1 MTGAALTGLKKF
13 FKIPELSSLSFVI
26 ILFLF
31 VGIINPVFLSRD
43 NILLI
48 LNDSVVFTMLAVG
61 TSFVIITGEIDVSIG
76 AVTGLCA
83 AVAGSL
89 IRDGMAWTP
98 AIVFTLSLGLL
109 CGLVNALGFMFL
121 KIPSIIITLGTSG
134 IIRGIIYVY
143 TDGRWVEDMPTAF
156 KDLSRVAFLGISV
169 FYWIALII
177 AAAGTL
183 LMTRTRQG
191 RHFAAIGDNIACATF
206 LGIPVRFTKM
216 LAFAL
221 GSLFAGAGGIVFASR
236 VGFVAPIAGT
246 GYEMRAIAACV
257 LGGVSLSG
265 GVGSLAGASM
275 GAIIIASI
283 RPILVFLNFTA
294 DDDMITGTILITII
308 VVDALLQRRTVERAR
323 RQRLLAKTRNS
334 AVFGGVKNEEIA

>member
-1 MTGAALTGLKKF
+1 MGLKNLL
-13 FKIPELSSLSFVI
+13 KIRELSSLSFVV

-31 VGIINPVFLSRD
+31 VGVFNPSFLSRN

-83 AVAGSL
+83 ALAGSL

-98 AIVFTLSLGLL
+98 AIALTLSLGLA
-109 CGLVNALGFMFL
+109 CGLVNGLGFMFL
-121 KIPSIIITLGTSG
+121 RIPSIIITLGTSG

-143 TDGRWVEDMPTAF
+143 TGGRWVEDMPTAF
-156 KDLSRVAFLGISV
+156 KNLSRVSFVGISV
-169 FYWIALII
+169 FYWIALI
-177 AAAGTL
+177 AAGAGAL
-183 LMTRTRQG
+183 IMTRTRQG
-191 RHFAAIGDNIACATF
+191 RYFAAIGDNIACATF

-221 GSLFAGAGGIVFASR
+221 GSLFAGAGGIMFASR
-236 VGFVAPIAGT
+236 VGFVAPIAGS

-265 GVGSLAGASM
+265 GVGSLVGASM

-323 RQRLLAKTRNS
+323 RQRLLTKTRNG
-334 AVFGGVKNEEIA
+334 AVSGGVEHEETA

>member
-1 MTGAALTGLKKF
+1 MKGSPAVNVKNLLK
-13 FKIPELSSLSFVI
+13 IRELSALSFMV

-31 VGIINPVFLSRD
+31 VGIFNPGFLSRN

-48 LNDSVVFTMLAVG
+48 INDSVVFTMLAAG
-61 TSFVIITGEIDVSIG
+61 TSFVIIAGEIDVSIG

-89 IRDGMAWTP
+89 IRDGA
-98 AIVFTLSLGLL
+98 AFTTALALTLLLGLA
-109 CGLVNALGFMFL
+109 CGLVNGMGFMFL
-121 KIPSIIITLGTSG
+121 KIPSIIITLGTGG

-143 TDGRWVEDMPTAF
+143 TRGRWVEDMPTAF
-156 KDLSRVAFLGISV
+156 KDLSRASLLGISV

-177 AAAGTL
+177 VAAGTL
-183 LMTRTRQG
+183 IMTRTRQG
-191 RHFAAIGDNIACATF
+191 RYFAAIGDNIACATF

-221 GSLFAGAGGIVFASR
+221 GSLFAGAGGIMFASR

-275 GAIIIASI
+275 GAVIIASI

-323 RQRLLAKTRNS
+323 RQRLLTKTRS
-334 AVFGGVKNEEIA
+334 SVVSSGGEHEETA

>member
-1 MTGAALTGLKKF
+1 MRNAPALRIKNF
-13 FKIPELSSLSFVI
+13 FKIRELSSFSFVV

-31 VGIINPVFLSRD
+31 VGIFNPGFLSRS

-48 LNDSVVFTMLAVG
+48 LNDSVVFAMLAVG

-89 IRDGMAWTP
+89 IRDGMAFPP
-98 AIVFTLSLGLL
+98 ALALTLLLGLA
-109 CGLVNALGFMFL
+109 CGLANGLGFMFL
-121 KIPSIIITLGTSG
+121 RIPSIIMTLGTSG
-134 IIRGIIYVY
+134 IIRGVIYVY
-143 TDGRWVEDMPTAF
+143 TGGRWVEDMPAAF
-156 KDLSRVAFLGISV
+156 KDLSRVSLGGISV
-169 FYWIALII
+169 FYWIALI
-177 AAAGTL
+177 AAASGTL
-183 LMTRTRQG
+183 IMTRTRRG
-191 RHFAAIGDNIACATF
+191 RYFAAIGDNAACAAF

-221 GSLFAGAGGIVFASR
+221 GALFAGAGGIMFASR
-236 VGFVAPIAGT
+236 VGFVAPIAGS

-275 GAIIIASI
+275 GAVIIASI

-323 RQRLLAKTRNS
+323 RQRLLTKTRNS
-334 AVFGGVKNEEIA
+334 VAAPGAKHEETA

>member
-1 MTGAALTGLKKF
+1 MRDAPAMNFKNI
-13 FKIPELSSLSFVI
+13 FKIRELTSLSFVV

-31 VGIINPVFLSRD
+31 VGIFNPGFLSRG

-48 LNDSVVFTMLAVG
+48 LNDSVVFAMLAAG

-89 IRDGMAWTP
+89 IRDGMAFPP
-98 AIVFTLSLGLL
+98 ALALTLLLGLA
-109 CGLVNALGFMFL
+109 CGLVNGLGFMFL

-143 TDGRWVEDMPTAF
+143 TGGRWVEDMPAAF
-156 KDLSRVAFLGISV
+156 KDLSRVAFAGISV
-169 FYWIALII
+169 FYWIALIV

-183 LMTRTRQG
+183 IMTRTRQG
-191 RHFAAIGDNIACATF
+191 RYFAAIGDNIACATF

-221 GSLFAGAGGIVFASR
+221 GSLFAGAGGIMFASR

-265 GVGSLAGASM
+265 GVGSLAGASV

-294 DDDMITGTILITII
+294 DDDMITGIILITII
-308 VVDALLQRRTVERAR
+308 VVDALLQRRTVENAR
-323 RQRLLAKTRNS
+323 RRRLLAKTR
-334 AVFGGVKNEEIA
+334 VVGGSEHEKTA

>member
-1 MTGAALTGLKKF
+1 MKGSPAVNVKNLLK
-13 FKIPELSSLSFVI
+13 IRELSALSFMV

-31 VGIINPVFLSRD
+31 VGIFNPGFLSRN

-48 LNDSVVFTMLAVG
+48 INDSVVFTMLAAG
-61 TSFVIITGEIDVSIG
+61 TSFVIIAGEIDVSIG

-89 IRDGMAWTP
+89 IRDGA
-98 AIVFTLSLGLL
+98 AFTTALALTLLLGLA
-109 CGLVNALGFMFL
+109 CGLVNGMGFMFL
-121 KIPSIIITLGTSG
+121 KIPSIIITLGTGG

-143 TDGRWVEDMPTAF
+143 TRGRWVEDMPTAF
-156 KDLSRVAFLGISV
+156 KDLSRASLLGISV

-177 AAAGTL
+177 VAAGTL
-183 LMTRTRQG
+183 IMTRTRQG
-191 RHFAAIGDNIACATF
+191 RYFAAIGDNIACATF
-206 LGIPVRFTKM
+206 PGIPVRFTKM

-221 GSLFAGAGGIVFASR
+221 GSLFAGAGGIMFASR

-275 GAIIIASI
+275 GAVIIASI

-323 RQRLLAKTRNS
+323 RQRLLTKTRS
-334 AVFGGVKNEEIA
+334 SVVFPGGEHEETA

>member
-1 MTGAALTGLKKF
+1 MNGAFPMGIKNF
-13 FKIPELSSLSFVI
+13 FKIRELSSLSFVI

-31 VGIINPVFLSRD
+31 VGIFNPGFLSRS

-48 LNDSVVFTMLAVG
+48 LNDSVVFAMLAVG

-83 AVAGSL
+83 AVAGSM
-89 IRDGMAWTP
+89 IRDGTSWT
-98 AIVFTLSLGLL
+98 AALAFTLFLGLV

-143 TDGRWVEDMPTAF
+143 TGGRWVEDMPTAF
-156 KDLSRVAFLGISV
+156 KDLSRVSFLGISF
-169 FYWIALII
+169 FYWIALIL

-183 LMTRTRQG
+183 IMTRTRQG
-191 RHFAAIGDNIACATF
+191 RYFAAIGDNIACAVF
-206 LGIPVRFTKM
+206 LGLPVRFVKM

-221 GSLFAGAGGIVFASR
+221 GSLFAAAGGIMFASR
-236 VGFVAPIAGT
+236 VGVVAPIAGS

-265 GVGSLAGASM
+265 GVGSLVGASM

-294 DDDMITGTILITII
+294 DDDMITGVILITII
-308 VVDALLQRRTVERAR
+308 VVDALLQRRTVEKAR
-323 RQRLLAKTRNS
+323 QRRLLAKTRGLAGGGEHEKS
-334 AVFGGVKNEEIA
+334 A

>member
-1 MTGAALTGLKKF
+1 MKGLSGIKKL
-13 FKIPELSSLSFVI
+13 FKVRELSSLSFVV

-31 VGIINPVFLSRD
+31 VGIFNPGFLSRN

-48 LNDSVVFTMLAVG
+48 LNDSVVFAMLAVG
-61 TSFVIITGEIDVSIG
+61 TSLVIITGEIDVSIG

-89 IRDGMAWTP
+89 IRDGMAFAP
-98 AIVFTLSLGLL
+98 AIALTLLLGLA
-109 CGLVNALGFMFL
+109 CGLVNGLGFMFL

-143 TDGRWVEDMPTAF
+143 TGGRWVEDMPAAF

-169 FYWIALII
+169 FYWIALVA
-177 AAAGTL
+177 AAAGAL
-183 LMTRTRQG
+183 IMTRTRRG
-191 RHFAAIGDNIACATF
+191 RYFAAIGDNIACATF
-206 LGIPVRFTKM
+206 LGIPASFTKM
-216 LAFAL
+216 LAFAI
-221 GSLFAGAGGIVFASR
+221 GSLFAGAGGIMFASR

-265 GVGSLAGASM
+265 GVGSLPGATM

-294 DDDMITGTILITII
+294 DDDMITGTILISII
-308 VVDALLQRRTVERAR
+308 VVDALLQRRTVENAR
-323 RQRLLAKTRNS
+323 RRRLLAKTRI
-334 AVFGGVKNEEIA
+334 VGGSEHEKTA

>member
-1 MTGAALTGLKKF
+1 MKGKSLGILKNFFNIRELTSF
-13 FKIPELSSLSFVI
+13 SFVVL
-26 ILFLF
+26 LFLF
-31 VGIINPVFLSRD
+31 VGFFNPGFLSRE

-89 IRDGMAWTP
+89 IRDGTAWAP
-98 AIVFTLSLGLL
+98 AIAFTLFLGLV
-109 CGLVNALGFMFL
+109 CGLVNGLGFRYL

-143 TDGRWVEDMPTAF
+143 TNGRWVEDMPTAF
-156 KDLSRVAFLGISV
+156 KDLSRVSFLGISA
-169 FYWIALII
+169 FYWIALIV

-183 LMTRTRQG
+183 VMTRTRQG
-191 RHFAAIGDNIACATF
+191 RYFAAIGDNITCATF
-206 LGIPVRFTKM
+206 LGLPVRFTKM

-221 GSLFAGAGGIVFASR
+221 GSLFAGAGGIMFASR

-265 GVGSLAGASM
+265 GVGSLIGASM

-308 VVDALLQRRTVERAR
+308 VVDALLQYRTIEKAR
-323 RQRLLAKTRNS
+323 RQRLLAKTRDS
-334 AVFGGVKNEEIA
+334 VLSGGGENEKTA

>member
-1 MTGAALTGLKKF
+1 MRNGVLGIMKGVLKIRELTSLAFLAL
-13 FKIPELSSLSFVI
+13 
-26 ILFLF
+26 LFLL
-31 VGIINPVFLSRD
+31 VGIINPNFRSISNLS
-43 NILLI
+43 LI
-48 LNDSVVFTMLAVG
+48 LNDSVVFAMLAVG

-83 AVAGSL
+83 AVSASM
-89 IRDGMAWTP
+89 IRDGAPWAQ
-98 AIVFTLSLGLL
+98 AIAFTLFLGLL
-109 CGLVNALGFMFL
+109 CGLVNGLGFMYL

-134 IIRGIIYVY
+134 VIRGIIYVY
-143 TDGRWVEDMPTAF
+143 TNGRWVEDLPIAF
-156 KDLSRVAFLGISV
+156 KDLSRVSLGGISA
-169 FYWIALII
+169 FNWTALLIAVI
-177 AAAGTL
+177 GTL
-183 LMTRTRQG
+183 IMTRTRQG
-191 RHFAAIGDNIACATF
+191 KYFAAIGDNITCAIF
-206 LGIPVRFTKM
+206 LGIPVRFTKI

-221 GSLFAGAGGIVFASR
+221 GSLFAAAGGIMFASR

-265 GVGSLAGASM
+265 GVGSLIGASI

-308 VVDALLQRRTVERAR
+308 VVDALLQQRTVEHAR
-323 RQRLLAKTRNS
+323 RQRLLAKTRLRDL
-334 AVFGGVKNEEIA
+334 ARQGGTS

>member
-1 MTGAALTGLKKF
+1 MKGLPAANLKNLL
-13 FKIPELSSLSFVI
+13 KIRELSALSFVV

-31 VGIINPVFLSRD
+31 VGVFNPGFLSRE

-48 LNDSVVFTMLAVG
+48 LNDSVVFAMLAAG

-98 AIVFTLSLGLL
+98 ALAFTLFLGLA
-109 CGLVNALGFMFL
+109 CGLVNGLGCLFL

-134 IIRGIIYVY
+134 VIRGIIYVY
-143 TDGRWVEDMPTAF
+143 TNGRWVEDIPTAF
-156 KDLSRVAFLGISV
+156 KDLSRVSFLGISV

-183 LMTRTRQG
+183 IMNRTRQG
-191 RHFAAIGDNIACATF
+191 RYFAAIGDNIACATF
-206 LGIPVRFTKM
+206 LGIPVRFTKL

-221 GSLFAGAGGIVFASR
+221 GSLFAGAGGIMFASR
-236 VGFVAPIAGT
+236 VGFVAPIAGS

-308 VVDALLQRRTVERAR
+308 VVDALLQHRTVEKAR
-323 RQRLLAKTRNS
+323 RQRLLAKTRLVSSGVENEAS
-334 AVFGGVKNEEIA
+334 A

>member
-1 MTGAALTGLKKF
+1 MNIKNF
-13 FKIPELSSLSFVI
+13 FKIRELSSLSFVA

-31 VGIINPVFLSRD
+31 VGVFNPGFLSRG

-48 LNDSVVFTMLAVG
+48 LNDSVVFAMLAVG

-89 IRDGMAWTP
+89 IRDGMNWT
-98 AIVFTLSLGLL
+98 AALSFTLFLGLV
-109 CGLVNALGFMFL
+109 CGLVNGLGFMFL

-143 TDGRWVEDMPTAF
+143 TGGRWVEDMPAAF
-156 KDLSRVAFLGISV
+156 KDLSRVSFLGISF
-169 FYWIALII
+169 FYWIALIL

-183 LMTRTRQG
+183 IMTRTRQG
-191 RHFAAIGDNIACATF
+191 RYFAAIGDNIACAVF
-206 LGIPVRFTKM
+206 LGLPVRFTKM

-221 GSLFAGAGGIVFASR
+221 GSLFAAAGGIMFASR
-236 VGFVAPIAGT
+236 VGFVAPIAGS

-294 DDDMITGTILITII
+294 DDDMITGVILITII
-308 VVDALLQRRTVERAR
+308 VVDALLQRRTAEKAR
-323 RQRLLAKTRNS
+323 RRRLLAKTRGLS
-334 AVFGGVKNEEIA
+334 GGGEHEKTA